1 MIKDSI
7 PDHFRHSTLLKTP
20 LGLAPNLIIKHPKTE
35 VRSKKGKIYG
45 LWWFLDPNTAR
56 PELRPE
62 QIIKRQVMWEFKVI
76 QCQSHPALTT
86 EDLLGPGDQA
96 VYELSANCR
105 ATSASRAIE
114 VKFIFT
120 GRAIAPLHHPRRE
133 REWSSCCHKRR
144 MVGKN
149 QFQRQSPHGL
159 ANNLPTASNT
169 TYGRKWWVGRKRQ

>member
-35 VRSKKGKIYG
+35 VRSKKRQN
-45 LWWFLDPNTAR
+45 LWSLMVSGSKYCTSGTPSRADHQTAGNVRVQGNTVPIPPCTHHRR
-56 PELRPE
+56 P
-62 QIIKRQVMWEFKVI
+62 
-76 QCQSHPALTT
+76 A
-86 EDLLGPGDQA
+86 GPGRPSSLRTLRK
-96 VYELSANCR
+96 LSGNLRKSCNR
-105 ATSASRAIE
+105 SQIHLHRQGNRTM
-114 VKFIFT
+114 
-120 GRAIAPLHHPRRE
+120 HHPRRE